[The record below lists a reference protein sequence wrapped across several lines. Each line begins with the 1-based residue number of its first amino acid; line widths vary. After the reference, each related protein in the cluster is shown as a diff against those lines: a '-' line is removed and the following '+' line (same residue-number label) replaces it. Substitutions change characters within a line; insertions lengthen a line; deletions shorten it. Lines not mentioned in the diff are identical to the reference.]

1 MPKKGGK
8 KEAGGGEEPNPFA
21 DVLAQPEKVL
31 EFVTIKEKLDKSIK
45 AQQDL
50 QEENKKLKEE
60 LQLQQLEQ
68 RDLYTFLNKEIV
80 TKSST
85 IAKLEAQV
93 KDLETQLQSDQA
105 VVEEKHNE
113 EKELAKEITA
123 KLAKEVGRYEK
134 ELSDLNVFIEK
145 KHHIEKEL
153 ENAQNDLAREKKKH
167 EQVVAELERKTVQEK
182 AALRREMEL
191 KIEEVKA
198 TFTKLTDNQLK
209 SRTKQTMQENE
220 KISAELV
227 YQNKESQKILQ
238 KNIKFEEENRML
250 RRDLELHKQTE
261 AELVK
266 RNHAYMKTIKTL
278 LGKVKTLE
286 GARQENEKES
296 KARVD
301 DAEGKCREQ
310 VSGLQRDFE
319 EVKRELEETKREL
332 EAKTVELFRIE
343 TLQDELVE
351 FLAKA
356 ANEIKEQYI
365 ETRGEDAW
373 LEESS
378 LPELAESGW
387 RPEDALPPRLDE
399 LNLIERERVLRF
411 LIQRVHEQQAS
422 GHE

>member
-31 EFVTIKEKLDKSIK
+31 EFVTIKEKLDKSMK

-145 KHHIEKEL
+145 KHHIEREL
-153 ENAQNDLAREKKKH
+153 EDAQNDLAREKKKH

-286 GARQENEKES
+286 GARQEIEKES

-301 DAEGKCREQ
+301 EIEGKCREQ
-310 VSGLQRDFE
+310 VSGLQR
-319 EVKRELEETKREL
+319 VST
-332 EAKTVELFRIE
+332 
-343 TLQDELVE
+343 
-351 FLAKA
+351 
-356 ANEIKEQYI
+356 
-365 ETRGEDAW
+365 G
-373 LEESS
+373 
-378 LPELAESGW
+378 
-387 RPEDALPPRLDE
+387 
-399 LNLIERERVLRF
+399 LNLKLALSSVNRISRRLRGSC
-411 LIQRVHEQQAS
+411 RRRKES
-422 GHE
+422 